1 MKNNCTECENE
12 TMLKYSDL
20 MVEHDKL
27 KRYNKILNNC
37 LDTKDELC
45 KILREDNENL
55 RYKNELYLEKIKKL
69 EGEDE

>member
-1 MKNNCTECENE
+1 
-12 TMLKYSDL
+12 MLKYSDL

-55 RYKNELYLEKIKKL
+55 RHKNELYIEKIKKL
-69 EGEDE
+69 EEK